1 MIKIKEI
8 DWVCKTSGWTEGVY
22 YTGSVEHYTFI
33 MIPEVDK
40 RFYIHPTSDFIKVK
54 GNKGIEEWGWF
65 NDAEE
70 AKKKSEEIIKEA
82 ILFLIDTRD
91 YNINTILD
99 GYSK

>member
-8 DWVCKTSGWTEGVY
+8 DWVCKKSGWTEGVY
-22 YTGSVEHYTFI
+22 YTGSVEHHTFI

-40 RFYIHPTSDFIKVK
+40 RFYIHPTSYLIKVK

-65 NDAEE
+65 DDVEQ
-70 AKKKSEEIIKEA
+70 AKKKAEELIKES

-91 YNINTILD
+91 YNINTILN
-99 GYSK
+99 